1 MAGRRS
7 ITGPE
12 TRTRIKKRYRE
23 TNRRPWSVCLIVD
36 LKSLIAVIIFHI
48 GWDWAEHCDLSVA
61 STDLSII
68 DYYFPAEAN
77 TWSARHWQIH
87 CTCNNILQFN
97 QIQCYCSLQVTWW
110 ALHEWKERKNAANDL
125 IIFGPFIKCLHYLSY
140 MWCFNCS
147 WSAYQKLVFI
157 NFVDQY
163 SCKMDGRKESYEA
176 DWINQGLLLSLCPI
190 SCIVK

>member
-1 MAGRRS
+1 MPLPYKTDSTVFYPMAGRRS

-36 LKSLIAVIIFHI
+36 LKSLITVIIFHI

-77 TWSARHWQIH
+77 NWSARHWQIH
-87 CTCNNILQFN
+87 ATIFCNSIKSMLLFFAGHLMGSPRMKRKKKCSKWSNYFWPIYKMFALLKLHMVLQ
-97 QIQCYCSLQVTWW
+97 LQLVCISK
-110 ALHEWKERKNAANDL
+110 A
-125 IIFGPFIKCLHYLSY
+125 CLHQFCRS
-140 MWCFNCS
+140 
-147 WSAYQKLVFI
+147 I
-157 NFVDQY
+157 
-163 SCKMDGRKESYEA
+163 
-176 DWINQGLLLSLCPI
+176 
-190 SCIVK
+190 